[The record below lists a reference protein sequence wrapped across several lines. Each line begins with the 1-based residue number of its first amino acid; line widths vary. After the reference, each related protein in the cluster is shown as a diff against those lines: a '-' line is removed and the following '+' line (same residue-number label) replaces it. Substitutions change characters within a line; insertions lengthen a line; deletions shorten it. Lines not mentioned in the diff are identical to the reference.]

1 LFCKER
7 KGNHV
12 LENVTSYLSFT
23 FGNALMCSYEILLF
37 MTANSHVLITLIL
50 ISALGVVAI
59 PFGNPKFIGE
69 AIIVELSFIM
79 LSVLVWRG
87 YTKVLYACIALAITV
102 IIGNTTSPAH
112 IHLMAT
118 FSKPIN
124 ALILIIGGYVL
135 QGILIYT
142 SLKTILRIRRLRSVT
157 QPSTI

>member
-87 YTKVLYACIALAITV
+87 YTKVLYACIALALTV

>member
-1 LFCKER
+1 MVKNNR
-7 KGNHV
+7 V
-12 LENVTSYLSFT
+12 LV
-23 FGNALMCSYEILLF
+23 
-37 MTANSHVLITLIL
+37 TLIL

-69 AIIVELSFIM
+69 AIIVELSFIS

-87 YTKVLYACIALAITV
+87 YTKALYGCIALALTV

-112 IHLMAT
+112 IHLMTT

-124 ALILIIGGYVL
+124 ALILIIGGYIL

-142 SLKTILRIRRLRSVT
+142 SSKSIVRFRRLRSLT
-157 QPSTI
+157 QPSTV